1 MNYAQTFGINKDN
14 KGTYAN
20 LIRTIAILDKLLYH
34 QLNEE
39 IDEEFFEKRFR
50 DEMKDFKKL
59 QNQLNVSVETMKQLC
74 EQANI
79 KISLVW
85 ENIFEIDKK
94 EDLGMTHIAMQAGND
109 LTHISD
115 MLISHIGGPKKLKIS
130 AFQEHIDVV
139 YGLLRACRS
148 EEDMENII
156 KPQFQKIYNFIEK
169 SRPDDTLPDDFATT
183 TGNEIYRMIR
193 DLSY

>member
-1 MNYAQTFGINKDN
+1 MNYAQTFGINEGN
-14 KGTYAN
+14 KETYAK
-20 LIRTIAILDKLLYH
+20 LIRKIAILEKLLYH

-39 IDEEFFEKRFR
+39 INEEFFQDRF
-50 DEMKDFKKL
+50 DVEMKTFKNL

-79 KISLVW
+79 KTSLVW

-94 EDLGMTHIAMQAGND
+94 ENLGMTHIAMKAGND

-115 MLISHIGGPKKLKIS
+115 MLTCHIEGTKKLKIS
-130 AFQEHIDVV
+130 DFQEHIDVV

-156 KPQFQKIYNFIEK
+156 KPKFQKIYNFIEK
-169 SRPDDTLPDDFATT
+169 SRPDDTLPDDFATV
-183 TGNEIYRMIR
+183 TGNDIHRLIR